1 MAKIKI
7 PSLSAKA
14 PKGPPPLPP
23 VTSVKEFYLDD
34 FERTLFPLKSNR
46 ELVIHGESEIKSYI
60 EKCLSANDVGFAFLP
75 QKRVY
80 GAKPRRHL
88 RRTMKLDVVSEYY
101 LYDLIFRNRAKFR
114 KPHSVDRAHYGY
126 RFDGGNPEAASSAYK
141 SFKGAIAQYRK
152 EYSHYVSFDVASYFN
167 SVYHHDLANWFAALG
182 VTNEDAQGFGQ
193 LLRQINSGRS
203 VDCLPQGLYP
213 SKMIGNDFLR
223 FVDNHSGISSDK
235 LIRFMD
241 DVYAF
246 ANSAATVQGDFEFI
260 QRLLGEKGLSVN
272 PQKTLFS
279 RDEGQDI
286 DKSIDEIKA
295 KLLKRRRMMVTIG
308 YDENDEAVVGEHL
321 FKMPLSDKELEYIG
335 AILANPKIDEED
347 AELILTI
354 MRDHARKVEGRLP
367 YLIETFPNLAKN
379 VYLFCSHVD
388 NKELIASAIYQV
400 ATSGERLLEY
410 QLFWFA
416 AILEDHLM
424 MTSKASALI
433 STLYNHQSATA
444 ISKAKILEI
453 ADVRFGLPELRDEHL
468 ASGQSDWLAWASAVG
483 SRSLAAAARNY
494 KLGYFANG
502 SQMNHLISTIV
513 GKMP

>member
-1 MAKIKI
+1 MTKSKI
-7 PSLSAKA
+7 LLAKA
-14 PKGPPPLPP
+14 ATPPSPPPPAI
-23 VTSVKEFYLDD
+23 TSVREFYLED
-34 FERTLFPLKSNR
+34 FEKTLFPLKSNR
-46 ELVIHGESEIKSYI
+46 ELLRHGEAEIKAYI
-60 EKCLSANDVGFAFLP
+60 EKCLSADDVGFAFLP

-88 RRTMKLDVVSEYY
+88 RRTMKLDVVAEYY
-101 LYDLIFRNRAKFR
+101 LYDLVFRNRAKFR
-114 KPHSVDRAHYGY
+114 KPHSAERVHYGY
-126 RFDGGNPEAASSAYK
+126 RFDNGHPQAATTAYK
-141 SFKGAIAQYRK
+141 SFRGAIAANRK
-152 EYSHYVSFDVASYFN
+152 DFAHSVSFDVASYFN

-223 FVDNHSGISSDK
+223 FVDNHSAIASDR

-241 DVYAF
+241 DIVVF
-246 ANSAATVQGDFEFI
+246 SNDAAIVDGDFELI

-272 PQKTLFS
+272 PQKTSFS
-279 RDEGQDI
+279 KDSEEGI
-286 DKSIDEIKA
+286 DNSIDQIKA
-295 KLLKRRRMMVTIG
+295 RLLKRRRMLVTIG
-308 YDENDEAVVGEHL
+308 YDENDEEVVAEHL
-321 FKMPLSDKELEYIG
+321 VKMPLSDMELEYISQ
-335 AILANPKIDEED
+335 ILARPNIEEED
-347 AELILTI
+347 AELILTV
-354 MRDHARKVEGRLP
+354 MRDNSQKVEGRLP
-367 YLIETFPNLAKN
+367 YLIENFPNLAKN
-379 VYLFCSHVD
+379 VYLFCSGVAD
-388 NKELIASAIYQV
+388 KDLIADAVYQV
-400 ATSGERLLEY
+400 AASGARLLEY
-410 QLFWFA
+410 QLFWFG

-433 STLYNHQSATA
+433 STLYNHQSATS

-453 ADVRFGLPELRDEHL
+453 ADARFGLPELRDEHL

-483 SRSLAAAARNY
+483 SRCLPLAARNY

-502 SQMNHLISTIV
+502 SQMNHLISIIV